1 MLTLI
6 LLGLWGVMLA
16 GRRLPVGRALHRL
29 LVELPC
35 RRMAAITRGQLLL
48 AILMLSLVVGL
59 VWLLEDDGRM
69 LVAMGLPDMMAVAV
83 AIDLSALLDLAA
95 VAVLAAGI
103 TGISVIRSWLSQRF
117 VRARR
122 PRAIRVRG
130 PHRPSNDDE
139 ERPGFALAA

>member
-1 MLTLI
+1 MLTII

-16 GRRLPVGRALHRL
+16 GRALPVGRALHRL

-35 RRMAAITRGQLLL
+35 RRIAAVSRGQMLL
-48 AILMLSLVVGL
+48 AVLMLTLVVGL
-59 VWLLEDDGRM
+59 IWLLEDDGRM
-69 LVAMGLPDMMAVAV
+69 LVAMGLPDVMAVAA
-83 AIDLSALLDLAA
+83 AIDLSALLDVAA
-95 VAVLAAGI
+95 VAVLGAG
-103 TGISVIRSWLSQRF
+103 TTRISAIRTWVGQRV

-122 PRAIRVRG
+122 PRAIRVRR